1 MRDMHPA
8 LEAHLGSHQ
17 VSRVVY
23 GSIIGLAV
31 VLVLEVHPTGAGSV
45 VASLVATA
53 IAVGLAELYSE
64 LVGEETRL
72 RRRVPL
78 RDIVH
83 VLDDVAA
90 VAFGI
95 AFPAVFFVLAAA
107 GLFELDTAFALARW
121 SGLGLIGAYGFLAA
135 RLSGAGLVSSLAHGL
150 VIGTVAAALIVVKAL
165 VH

>member
-1 MRDMHPA
+1 MHPA

-31 VLVLEVHPTGAGSV
+31 VLVLEVHPPDALAV

-53 IAVGLAELYSE
+53 LAVGLAELYSE

-78 RDIVH
+78 RDVTH

-95 AFPAVFFVLAAA
+95 AFPAVFFLLAAA
-107 GLFELDTAFALARW
+107 GALELDTAFALARW

-135 RLSGAGLVSSLAHGL
+135 RLSGAGLLSSLVHGL
-150 VIGTVAAALIVVKAL
+150 VIGAVAGALIIVKAL
-165 VH
+165 IH